1 MKRPT
6 HLRIQIGKGI
16 VISSAIFIAG
26 IVCIIFGIAGMIKQN
41 AAVRPEAITREECV
55 PGKYVSGTVSSVL
68 VKNKNGNVSCLTA
81 KYYKGGRS
89 YNVYTIPLRDNCYIR
104 IFAYSRKAIEQFEAF
119 ALGNGEGFHF
129 DGQIKKMSLFSVNW
143 YEGIEEIEKYGLDSI
158 ISQFV
163 IMETNPSVNIIQT
176 ICGFFFLIIALSVFT
191 NMGGKH
197 EVVSKSTVISYDD
210 DRNISEA
217 VILEY
222 SLRKDFNLI
231 EEKCKLDG
239 LYNKLK
245 EMKTCCCYAYFGLAF
260 GLIVIIDNRYSD
272 SVLYGIA
279 IAAFSIWVIAKYHLN
294 SGKEWAE
301 RIMRIFEQ
309 ESVAAKI
316 VKEQSFI
323 KRLETVVEMEKQEKE
338 RKEKERLERER
349 LEQERLAQGI
359 PDENSEENEW
369 DSGIFK

>member
-1 MKRPT
+1 
-6 HLRIQIGKGI
+6 
-16 VISSAIFIAG
+16 
-26 IVCIIFGIAGMIKQN
+26 
-41 AAVRPEAITREECV
+41 
-55 PGKYVSGTVSSVL
+55 
-68 VKNKNGNVSCLTA
+68 
-81 KYYKGGRS
+81 
-89 YNVYTIPLRDNCYIR
+89 
-104 IFAYSRKAIEQFEAF
+104 
-119 ALGNGEGFHF
+119 
-129 DGQIKKMSLFSVNW
+129 
-143 YEGIEEIEKYGLDSI
+143 
-158 ISQFV
+158 
-163 IMETNPSVNIIQT
+163 METNPSVNIMQT

-197 EVVSKSTVISYDD
+197 EVVSKSTVTSYDD

-222 SLRKDFNLI
+222 SLCKDFNLI
-231 EEKCKLDG
+231 EEKCKLEG

-272 SVLYGIA
+272 SLLYGMA
-279 IAAFSIWVIAKYHLN
+279 ITAFSIWVIAKYHLN

-301 RIMRIFEQ
+301 RVMRIFEQ

-316 VKEQSFI
+316 VKAQSFI

-359 PDENSEENEW
+359 PDEDSEENEW
-369 DSGIFK
+369 KFWNF